1 MYTKVSL
8 NGFRTAAGSAS
19 FHFALLVVNTLIFVQ
34 FWGETNYT
42 RYIGNA
48 AVHLIGL
55 FTILVH
61 ENDVGNKDI
70 QRTLLHLTN
79 LLILMF
85 LILNMLWDSEN
96 KGIKN

>member
-19 FHFALLVVNTLIFVQ
+19 FHLALLVVNTMIFIQ
-34 FWGETNYT
+34 FWGEPNYT
-42 RYIGNA
+42 RYIMNA

-61 ENDVGNKDI
+61 ENDVGNKHI
-70 QRTLLHLTN
+70 QRNLLLLTN

-85 LILNMLWDSEN
+85 IILNLAWVSKKPGLEN
-96 KGIKN
+96 